1 MKVDIKRTDIISQ
14 EDLISARTLSFKGNN
29 LISDKLYH
37 GIAKHFKIKKYKYPT
52 LYNVKRLRKQT
63 DAWTKNFKNQYGV
76 YVDAKAKLFRIL
88 NEMGE
93 TKTGKHTLRDLKMRR
108 VRIKLTGDSGNVGR
122 YLKLLNFTFAAID
135 FHGSQSFTGNYT
147 LGIFEMKEESYDELK
162 VGLKEILLSLENVN
176 SIEINGKM
184 YKIEFYLGGDLKF
197 LANMMGING
206 ANANYPC
213 VSCTCHLKDFP
224 HFQTK
229 AWSI

>member
-1 MKVDIKRTDIISQ
+1 VNINELCNSNEMKVVIKRTDIISQ
-14 EDLISARTLSFKGNN
+14 EDLISARTLSFKDKN

-135 FHGSQSFTGNYT
+135 FQGSQSFTGNYT
-147 LGIFEMKEESYDELK
+147 LGIFEMKEESYDE
-162 VGLKEILLSLENVN
+162 
-176 SIEINGKM
+176 
-184 YKIEFYLGGDLKF
+184 
-197 LANMMGING
+197 
-206 ANANYPC
+206 
-213 VSCTCHLKDFP
+213 
-224 HFQTK
+224 
-229 AWSI
+229 